1 MEAKLSRSVDEI
13 RVQFLAFDGCPLAEA
28 AREALDEAIAES
40 GVAGY
45 EEIDILDPDTPEDL
59 RGWGSP
65 TILVNGADVTGNAK
79 GEGAGCRI
87 YTTES
92 RVPEA
97 ELIVERIKDAQLPHG

>member
-1 MEAKLSRSVDEI
+1 MTRPLILSSRITESDD
-13 RVQFLAFDGCPLAEA
+13 QFQLNHAVLR
-28 AREALDEAIAES
+28 REALDEAIAES